1 MSKLKAALITAVIG
15 SSTAAMASPS
25 LSFSAD
31 GQFSWGTSSGR
42 EPVVREH
49 GDRYA
54 PPTPAVYQP
63 NRGTSWIS
71 LAQPLHLEY
80 GRDTLQTN
88 LRGDIEQVR
97 LQAASGMTYI
107 QKVRIRFR
115 NGGTQIVNVNR
126 WLTSRSP
133 MLQFDLQ
140 ENMGIDSLTVIGSAG
155 SYNAS
160 YQVFAQAQKIQFTP
174 PAVDPYLGWQRD
186 RLPYEQ
192 QPAPAPVQM
201 TPVQIAS
208 ELTFAGTLGF
218 RQFPVQM
225 PASSIP
231 HTLRLEGHGG
241 PLSLTRVIVSFAD
254 GTSQQINNINRT
266 LAPGEVVDLKLKG
279 YAAITELVVY
289 SNDSMTPVN
298 TITGS
303 FMISAF

>member
-1 MSKLKAALITAVIG
+1 
-15 SSTAAMASPS
+15 MASPS

-31 GQFSWGTSSGR
+31 AQFAWGTSSG
-42 EPVVREH
+42 PVVRDH
-49 GDRYA
+49 GDHVVQT
-54 PPTPAVYQP
+54 TPAVYQP

-71 LAQPLHLEY
+71 LAQPLHLQY

-107 QKVRIRFR
+107 QKVRIKFR
-115 NGGTQIVNVNR
+115 DGGTQVVNLNK

-140 ENMGIDSLTVIGSAG
+140 NNRGIDSITVMGSAG

-160 YQVFAQAQKIQFTP
+160 YQVFAQAQKIQIAP

-192 QPAPAPVQM
+192 QAPAPVQM

-208 ELTFAGTLGF
+208 ELTFNGTLGV

-279 YAAITELVVY
+279 YSAITELVVY

>member
-1 MSKLKAALITAVIG
+1 MSKLKAALITAVLG

-25 LSFSAD
+25 WSLSAD
-31 GQFSWGTSSGR
+31 AQLSWGTSSG
-42 EPVVREH
+42 PVVRDH

-54 PPTPAVYQP
+54 PPVVYQQP

-71 LAQPLHLEY
+71 LADPLYLEY
-80 GRDTLQTN
+80 GRDMLRTN
-88 LRGDIEQVR
+88 LRGDIAQVR
-97 LQAASGMTYI
+97 LQASSGMTFI

-115 NGGTQIVNVNR
+115 DGGMQVVNLNT
-126 WLTSRSP
+126 WLTSRNP

-140 ENMGIDSLTVIGSAG
+140 ENRGIDSITVIGSPG
-155 SYNAS
+155 SDDAS
-160 YQVFAQAQKIQFTP
+160 YQVFAQAQKVQVAP
-174 PAVDPYLGWQRD
+174 PVLAQYNWQRD

-192 QPAPAPVQM
+192 QAPVQM
-201 TPVQIAS
+201 APVQLAS

-225 PASSIP
+225 PAGSIP

-241 PLSLTRVIVSFAD
+241 PLSLSRVMVTFAD

-266 LAPGEVVDLKLKG
+266 LTPGEVVDLNLRG
-279 YAAITELVVY
+279 SGPITQMVVY
-289 SNDSMTPVN
+289 TNDSLTPVN
-298 TITGS
+298 SITGS